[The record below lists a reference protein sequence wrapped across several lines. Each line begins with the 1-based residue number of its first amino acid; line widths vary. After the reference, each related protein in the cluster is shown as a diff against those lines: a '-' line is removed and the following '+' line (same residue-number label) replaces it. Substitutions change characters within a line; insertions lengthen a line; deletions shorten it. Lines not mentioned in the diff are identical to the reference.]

1 MALTP
6 FLKGFAINHN
16 LRDFLEENQNQ
27 VGIQAAITSIPSSY
41 GGQSRKQEIA
51 GSNAFQDYWRGQSS
65 SVYNQY
71 LGEFARNPEAQLVDY
86 LDSYPWLTKFQDL
99 SPSMRG
105 EQPQRYA
112 PRVRWSG

>member
-6 FLKGFAINHN
+6 FLK
-16 LRDFLEENQNQ
+16 DFLEKNQNQ
-27 VGIQAAITSIPSSY
+27 VGVQAAITAIPSSY
-41 GGQSRKQEIA
+41 GGQSRKQGIA
-51 GSNAFQDYWRGQSS
+51 GSNAFQDYWRGQAS

-71 LGEFARNPEAQLVDY
+71 LGEFARNPEAQLGDY
-86 LDSYPWLTKFQDL
+86 LDAYPWLQKFQDL

-105 EQPQRYA
+105 EQNQRYA